1 MRKPLSGY
9 WSRQWPKYL
18 SLPWLLLLPVSD
30 HWEDR
35 QNRVGRIGCGGRA
48 ITAMRRNNPTF
59 HRNLFHFAKASSF
72 LTRSDCTETEEILIR
87 RTGEQTLVTLS
98 PLPPEQP
105 SRHAHSKRHDVIL
118 VTLISREKAYNMFLS
133 RKSCRS
139 NCLKGQPMTFHQD
152 IKYKPTGGLVLRST
166 IVEDGI
172 TQANISN

>member
-1 MRKPLSGY
+1 MRRARCTTIRSNRPFMESSRSSQSAPLPFPRSKM
-9 WSRQWPKYL
+9 RPTYL

-30 HWEDR
+30 HWEDH

-72 LTRSDCTETEEILIR
+72 LTRSDYTETEEILIR

-105 SRHAHSKRHDVIL
+105 SRHTH
-118 VTLISREKAYNMFLS
+118 
-133 RKSCRS
+133 
-139 NCLKGQPMTFHQD
+139 
-152 IKYKPTGGLVLRST
+152 
-166 IVEDGI
+166 
-172 TQANISN
+172 